1 MQLGLW
7 IGLCLAAGF
16 ALRTRPRVTVGAVLA
31 LWFLVP
37 AVGSSVITGVT
48 SGPLSLHAASWLI
61 FAVFATRL
69 LNGPAAF
76 KVVLGRHFTLAV
88 LLAVVVVAAVLAS
101 RAADSGGGMVLL
113 ADQIVA
119 PVLFF
124 FLLLSVAA
132 TDPKLVTWLRTILL
146 WLVAA
151 VCLVAL
157 LQWLTHSP
165 LVYEQGFSKQ
175 YWYKPENNRWMGT
188 VDQPLALSLI
198 IVAAAPLVAGLKR
211 NLVQLVLLVLM
222 IVGIL
227 VTQSRAGLVVLA
239 LCIAVVVLFARRPAW
254 LKTILLSMIAAAA
267 LVITTSPLV
276 EGVVGRIEDDTGSTE
291 ARALSLQYF
300 FNHWGGYAIAGQG
313 SGASYRVAV
322 QGGLET
328 SFENPLLMY
337 SVDFGI
343 AFAVLYFGAMVALV
357 LRNAFS
363 HRVRGLTL
371 AAILVV
377 AVPQTY
383 SSLATRSVAGIL
395 VWTVLAMLVMAA
407 EEARRER
414 QAAATAS
421 PAAHQPAATG
431 RRRDRGPAMAPAR

>member
-7 IGLCLAAGF
+7 IGLCF
-16 ALRTRPRVTVGAVLA
+16 ATAFLLRSRPRILVGSVLA

-37 AVGSSVITGVT
+37 AVGSQVVTGVP

-61 FAVFATRL
+61 LAVFLARL
-69 LNGPAAF
+69 LDAPAAF
-76 KVVLGRHFTLAV
+76 GQVLGRHFVLFLA
-88 LLAVVVVAAVLAS
+88 LAVVVAAAVLAS

-124 FLLLSVAA
+124 FLLLTLSI
-132 TDPKLVTWLRTILL
+132 TDAGLAVWLRNLLL

-151 VCLVAL
+151 VCAVAL

-188 VDQPLALSLI
+188 LDQPLALSLV
-198 IVAAAPLVAGLKR
+198 IVAVAPLVAGLKR

-227 VTQSRAGLVVLA
+227 ITQSRAGLVVLA
-239 LCIAVVVLFARRPAW
+239 ACVAVVVLFARRPAW
-254 LKTILLSMIAAAA
+254 LKGILLALIAAAA
-267 LVITTSPLV
+267 ILITTSPLI

-300 FNHWGGYAIAGQG
+300 FNHWGDYAIAGQG

-343 AFAVLYFGAMVALV
+343 AFAVLYFGTMVALL
-357 LRNAFS
+357 LRHGLH

-371 AAILVV
+371 AAILVI

-407 EEARRER
+407 EAARRER
-414 QAAATAS
+414 QEAARTARHPEEPAGTRTAAA
-421 PAAHQPAATG
+421 P
-431 RRRDRGPAMAPAR
+431 